1 MDISKKR
8 TAIWIVIAALWVT
21 VIVLGTLDHFVIGM
35 VLSVPLIAL
44 HFVLGTAKKGKI
56 SAKFLGYPIL
66 IWSVVNIVAFI
77 MCGYFADKFKGVLPT
92 FTILGLDPS
101 FAPVMIL
108 YWIGGM
114 LTLSLGFYICRD
126 EWLSEKDWTEF
137 CKRAKKIKTENN
149 MSANIVHKANDIT
162 LDLSDGITSDM
173 TAGMVE
179 DNPSKKVVA
188 MDESAASKDT
198 ENAPNNKKQNK
209 DQQGQNLQNLKE
221 AK

>member
-8 TAIWIVIAALWVT
+8 TAIWIVIAVLWVT

-44 HFVLGTAKKGKI
+44 HFVLGTAKGGRI
-56 SAKFLGYPIL
+56 SAKFLVYPIL
-66 IWSVVNIVAFI
+66 IWSVTNIVAFI
-77 MCGYFADKFKGVLPT
+77 LCGYFANKFKGVLPT

-108 YWIGGM
+108 YWIGGL
-114 LTLSLGFYICRD
+114 LTLSLGFYIYRD

-137 CKRAKKIKTENN
+137 CKRAKTIKNKTGAVVDIASE
-149 MSANIVHKANDIT
+149 IVSDIT
-162 LDLSDGITSDM
+162 I
-173 TAGMVE
+173 
-179 DNPSKKVVA
+179 KKVAV
-188 MDESAASKDT
+188 MDESASLKNT
-198 ENAPNNKKQNK
+198 ENTPNNKKENK
-209 DQQGQNLQNLKE
+209 DQQGQNPQNLKE